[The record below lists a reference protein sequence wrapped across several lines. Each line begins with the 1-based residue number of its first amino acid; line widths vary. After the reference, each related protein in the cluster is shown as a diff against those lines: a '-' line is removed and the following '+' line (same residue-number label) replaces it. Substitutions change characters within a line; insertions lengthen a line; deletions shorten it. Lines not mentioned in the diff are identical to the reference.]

1 MTNSIK
7 KEQGSV
13 NITIVNNI
21 IKQEKFSTCLQKY
34 TRIRLHDVNIKLQF
48 NLQNYIHYTNLSTI
62 RLFAVCKNI

>member
-34 TRIRLHDVNIKLQF
+34 TRI
-48 NLQNYIHYTNLSTI
+48 
-62 RLFAVCKNI
+62 

>member
-13 NITIVNNI
+13 NVTIVNNT

-34 TRIRLHDVNIKLQF
+34 TQI
-48 NLQNYIHYTNLSTI
+48 
-62 RLFAVCKNI
+62 

>member
-13 NITIVNNI
+13 NITIVNNR

-34 TRIRLHDVNIKLQF
+34 TRIRLHDVKHQITIQFTKLHSLHKPKHDSF
-48 NLQNYIHYTNLSTI
+48 ICSM
-62 RLFAVCKNI
+62 